1 MTTAC
6 TRDTFEQ
13 MHPGLN
19 LSCFHHP
26 CKKSSQMI
34 DKKSEYIEKIS
45 ERLKEL
51 DREISKLEKA
61 ADKAVKAVKA
71 EYHQQITDL
80 FLKKAKVHEQIDKLQ
95 KASGNAWEDM
105 KAGTELS
112 WNVFQ
117 DSVESMRKKKM

>member
-1 MTTAC
+1 
-6 TRDTFEQ
+6 
-13 MHPGLN
+13 
-19 LSCFHHP
+19 
-26 CKKSSQMI
+26 MI

-61 ADKAVKAVKA
+61 ADKAVEAVKA
-71 EYHQQITDL
+71 EYRQQITDL

-95 KASGNAWEDM
+95 EASGNAWEDM

-112 WNVFQ
+112 WEVFR
-117 DSVESMRKKKM
+117 DSVERMRKNNSNNIPG